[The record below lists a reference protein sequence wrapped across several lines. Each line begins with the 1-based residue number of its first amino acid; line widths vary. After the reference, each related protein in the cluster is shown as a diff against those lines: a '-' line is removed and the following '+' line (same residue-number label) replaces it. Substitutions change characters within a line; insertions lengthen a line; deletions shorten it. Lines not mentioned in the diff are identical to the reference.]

1 MSNRRTTLRGDVND
15 AVSAA
20 SSLAALPLFYDP
32 RMVARNESF
41 SPSAQKPAQVVASWR
56 KLGVPLD
63 ERPVTPVTVDELARA
78 HDRDFVEDVLACRR
92 PNGFGNALPSVA
104 RSLPFTS
111 GALLS
116 AARHVL
122 TAPAPVAIAPC
133 SGFHHARHARVSG
146 FCTFNGLMVA
156 ALALLAEGLAQ
167 RVGILDC
174 DYHYGDGT
182 DEILDALGV
191 RDRVSHWTAGA
202 VYGDRRRGVEFL
214 LRGLP
219 EGLASM
225 AGCDV
230 VLYQAGA
237 DPHIDDPLGGFLTTE
252 QLRERDALVFRT
264 LAAMGIPVVWDL
276 AGGYQQKSDGSIPA
290 VLEIHD
296 NTLRAC
302 AEVYLAARSIS

>member
-1 MSNRRTTLRGDVND
+1 MSNRRHTPRRDAHD

-20 SSLAALPLFYDP
+20 STLAALPLFYDR
-32 RMVARNESF
+32 RMVARSESF

-56 KLGVPLD
+56 RLGVPLD
-63 ERPVTPVTVDELARA
+63 ERAVTPVTVDELARA
-78 HDRDFVEDVLACRR
+78 HDREFVEDVLACRR
-92 PNGFGNALPSVA
+92 ANGFGNSLPAVA

-122 TAPAPVAIAPC
+122 EARVPVAIAPC

-156 ALALLAEGLAQ
+156 ATALHAEGLAQ

-174 DYHYGDGT
+174 DFHYGDGT
-182 DEILDALGV
+182 DQILDTLGA
-191 RDRVSHWTAGA
+191 RDWVTHWTAGA
-202 VYGDRRRGVEFL
+202 DYGDRRRGAEFL
-214 LRGLP
+214 RHGLP

-252 QLRERDALVFRT
+252 QLHERDAIVFRT
-264 LAAMGIPVVWDL
+264 LASMGIPVVWDL
-276 AGGYQQKSDGSIPA
+276 AGGYQQQPDGSIPA

-302 AEVYLAARSIS
+302 ADVYLPKA

>member
-1 MSNRRTTLRGDVND
+1 MSHRKNAPRS
-15 AVSAA
+15 ASESAA
-20 SSLAALPLFYDP
+20 SATSPLTALPLFYDA
-32 RMVARNESF
+32 RMVAQNESF

-56 KLGVPLD
+56 KLGVPLAK
-63 ERPVTPVTVDELARA
+63 RRVTPATVEDFARA
-78 HDRDFVEDVLACRR
+78 HEREFVEDVLACRR
-92 PNGFGNALPSVA
+92 ANGFGNTLRTVA
-104 RSLPFTS
+104 DSLPYTS

-122 TAPAPVAIAPC
+122 EARVPVAIAPC

-156 ALALLAEGLAQ
+156 ATALRAEGLAQ

-174 DYHYGDGT
+174 DFHYGDGT
-182 DEILDALGV
+182 DQILDTLGA
-191 RDRVSHWTAGA
+191 RDWVSHWTAGA
-202 VYGDRRRGVEFL
+202 VYGERRQASEFL
-214 LRGLP
+214 EHGLR
-219 EGLASM
+219 EGLAAM
-225 AGCDV
+225 EGCDV

-237 DPHIDDPLGGFLTTE
+237 DPHVDDPLGGFLTTA

-264 LAAMGIPVVWDL
+264 LATMGIPVVWDL
-276 AGGYQQKSDGSIPA
+276 AGGYQQKPDGSIPA

-302 AEVYLAARSIS
+302 ADVYLRKA

>member
-1 MSNRRTTLRGDVND
+1 MSNPPRRSPKP
-15 AVSAA
+15 SATDLTVT
-20 SSLAALPLFYDP
+20 SPLAALPLFYDP
-32 RMVARNESF
+32 RMVAENNSF

-63 ERPVTPVTVDELARA
+63 ERAVTPVTVEDFARA
-78 HDRDFVEDVLACRR
+78 HERRFVENVLACRK
-92 PNGFGNALPSVA
+92 PNGFGNTLRSVA
-104 RSLPFTS
+104 DSLPFTS

-122 TAPAPVAIAPC
+122 TASAPVAIAPC
-133 SGFHHARHARVSG
+133 SGFHHARHERVSG

-156 ALALLAEGLAQ
+156 ATALRAEGLAQ

-174 DYHYGDGT
+174 DFHYGDGT
-182 DEILDALGV
+182 EDILTTLGAHDWV
-191 RDRVSHWTAGA
+191 RHWTAGA
-202 VYGDRRRGVEFL
+202 TYGERRQASDFL
-214 LRGLP
+214 MHGLP
-219 EGLASM
+219 EGIASM
-225 AGCDV
+225 KDCDV

-237 DPHIDDPLGGFLTTE
+237 DPHVDDPLGGFLRTE
-252 QLRERDALVFRT
+252 QLRERDAIVFRT

-276 AGGYQQKSDGSIPA
+276 AGGYQQEPDGSIPR

-302 AEVYLAARSIS
+302 AEVHLPKA